1 MPRGKKELA
10 IPFATSVEVEAYERS
25 ITVAA
30 AHHHDSAAQCLG
42 ATEASKRGWSIG
54 GQNPD
59 LENSVIHGG
68 RSPFGSGVRRG

>member
-30 AHHHDSAAQCLG
+30 AHHHDSAEQCLG
-42 ATEASKRGWSIG
+42 PPATPSVAGLV
-54 GQNPD
+54 
-59 LENSVIHGG
+59 LEGKILT
-68 RSPFGSGVRRG
+68 